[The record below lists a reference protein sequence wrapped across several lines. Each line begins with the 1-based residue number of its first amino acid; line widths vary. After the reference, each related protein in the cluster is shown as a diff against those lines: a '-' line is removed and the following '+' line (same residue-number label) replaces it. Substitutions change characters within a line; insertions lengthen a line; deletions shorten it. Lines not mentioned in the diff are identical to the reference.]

1 MKKNWLD
8 ICFLATHTQTWDEKI
23 VFLGLR
29 SEFSRKKVCGWSRP
43 TVTISVKRHCCLL
56 FQMHFLALGAPQSE
70 RSLVP
75 LYWRGSQ
82 TSMACISKTQP
93 VPPKQARSINS
104 TTVKRKNKIFFWTVP
119 LNPHSHALRSL
130 PLLMVTPHT
139 FLLAVLRTVSWVSY
153 TSSSICSQFTSLVV
167 VWVRA
172 YRALLAVGITASP
185 WIDHLC
191 PSHYVDGWALHF
203 LIYVIGYLHYD
214 SSLGNLGFMHRTG
227 SWERGRLEAIF
238 ITSRKLRASQFTWI
252 HCKVYWHQGLCTLVI
267 KSI

>member
-8 ICFLATHTQTWDEKI
+8 ICFLATHTHTWDEKI

-70 RSLVP
+70 RCLVP

-104 TTVKRKNKIFFWTVP
+104 TTVKRKNKIFFYFGMNCPFKPTFTCTEKP
-119 LNPHSHALRSL
+119 PPAHGHTSHILVGSAQNCQLGVLHKQQYLFSVHFSRCCVSKSIPSTISCRHHCVSMNRPSVSFSLRRWMSASL
-130 PLLMVTPHT
+130 PYLCNWLLT
-139 FLLAVLRTVSWVSY
+139 LW
-153 TSSSICSQFTSLVV
+153 QQ
-167 VWVRA
+167 
-172 YRALLAVGITASP
+172 
-185 WIDHLC
+185 
-191 PSHYVDGWALHF
+191 
-203 LIYVIGYLHYD
+203 
-214 SSLGNLGFMHRTG
+214 LGKFGFHAPD
-227 SWERGRLEAIF
+227 W
-238 ITSRKLRASQFTWI
+238 KLRKGTFRSHFHYLKETEGI
-252 HCKVYWHQGLCTLVI
+252 SVHLNSL
-267 KSI
+267 